1 MPQDELTQLQLRT
14 IRVAVQT
21 TMLALL
27 AASAFFFLSEQ
38 PMKPGPFVA
47 LFVAVTIATGLVTL
61 LPWQRL
67 FAGGI
72 HSRTQY
78 AWTAAMIL
86 LISLGIWV
94 TGGEARYMSLLYAL
108 PTVFFAVS
116 FSPRVHALFLVF
128 MFGTNAIAMGM
139 TRWDPMSMAMLAI
152 LASLSSFLSTEFR
165 RQMAVIRQAR
175 LDSERRWALVA
186 AVAAAARNMSTV
198 EPRKVLFA
206 VVEAIA
212 GLGFPVARIYVRQE
226 ESDTFAVVA
235 PRSGVT
241 GDARTHGWL
250 PAHIRRRVLEAGGSL
265 LVAIQQADVET
276 ATIMRELEVSS
287 VAAVPI
293 RVAGATQAVLLVGAA
308 GTSPLST
315 QDLEVFRMLAA
326 QASLALENAD
336 RFELQQGELER
347 VAELER
353 LRTDFLSSVS
363 HELRTPLTVIRGIG
377 LTLDNQ
383 WAHMDDEIRLE
394 FLGRLNAN
402 AGTLDTLITTLLDF
416 SRLEA
421 GHLQVESQ
429 DVDISALLHQT
440 VERLS
445 VLFAQHDVEILVDVG
460 VVVRADPVLL
470 ERIVENLLSNA
481 AKHTPPGTRIEVSA
495 RRQGVDA
502 IIAVGDDGQGIP
514 REDLEHLG
522 ERFFRGGDPLT
533 RPIRGT
539 GLGLAFVKEILKLHD
554 RELETWS
561 EVGVGSRFSFKLP
574 LADTGFAASDASGFV
589 DAAGAVVGE
598 SVTTPEGERQPQGM
612 EPGERFETILTAA
625 RLGAEWALAAMYRD
639 LNPKFLRYFEVRAPG
654 RGTALASQVWQEVAA
669 GLHEF
674 EGDDAAFRR
683 WVFSVARARVLA
695 LRPQENDRRDASAEG
710 AVANAPVAD
719 AAPDAALSKLAGLPP
734 DEADVLLL
742 ALLGDLALDDLAV
755 LTGKRPAAIRA
766 LQLRGLQML
775 SEEPVAVGHA
785 TGPDKEGA
793 QRV

>member
-1 MPQDELTQLQLRT
+1 MAQDELTQLQIRT

-27 AASAFFFLSEQ
+27 AATAFFFLSEL
-38 PMKPGPFVA
+38 PMKPGPFVV
-47 LFVAVTIATGLVTL
+47 LFISVTVATGLVTL

-67 FAGGI
+67 FAGGL

-86 LISLGIWV
+86 LITLGVWV

-116 FSPRVHALFLVF
+116 FTPRVHAFFLVF
-128 MFGTNAIAMGM
+128 MFGSNAIAMGL
-139 TRWDPMSMAMLAI
+139 TRWDAMSMAMLAI
-152 LASLSSFLSTEFR
+152 LASLASFLSSEFR
-165 RQMAVIRQAR
+165 RQMAVIHQAR
-175 LDSERRWALVA
+175 LDSERRWGLVA

-198 EPRKVLFA
+198 EPREVLFA

-212 GLGFPVARIYVRQE
+212 GLGYPVARIYVKRE
-226 ESDTFAVVA
+226 AMDAFDVVA
-235 PRSGVT
+235 PRT
-241 GDARTHGWL
+241 GGTEEAPVHDWL
-250 PAHIRRRVLEAGGSL
+250 PAGMRRRVLEAGRSL
-265 LVAIQQADVET
+265 LVNLQQADDET
-276 ATIMRELEVSS
+276 ATLMRELEVSS

-293 RVAGATQAVLLVGAA
+293 RVAGATEAVLVVGAA
-308 GTSPLST
+308 EDSTLSSH
-315 QDLEVFRMLAA
+315 DLEVFRMLAA

-336 RFELQQGELER
+336 RFERQRHELER

-363 HELRTPLTVIRGIG
+363 HELRTPLTVIKGIG
-377 LTLDNQ
+377 LTLHQQ
-383 WAHMDDEIRLE
+383 WAHMDDDLRLE

-421 GHLQVESQ
+421 GHLQVETE
-429 DVDISALLHQT
+429 DVDLSALLDHT

-445 VLFAQHDVEILVDVG
+445 VLFAQHNVEVPVEGEI
-460 VVVRADPVLL
+460 VVRADPVLL

-481 AKHTPPGTRIEVSA
+481 AKHTPPGTRIQLSA
-495 RRQGVDA
+495 EPHGPDA
-502 IIAVGDDGQGIP
+502 VITVGDEGKGIP
-514 REDLEHLG
+514 PEDLEHLG

-539 GLGLAFVKEILKLHD
+539 GLGLAFVTEILKMHD
-554 RELETWS
+554 RELEVWS
-561 EVGVGSRFSFKLP
+561 EVGVGSRFSFSLP
-574 LADTGFAASDASGFV
+574 LADMAVARAQASDVGQIA
-589 DAAGAVVGE
+589 DAAPDQFSAVAEGA
-598 SVTTPEGERQPQGM
+598 RHPQGT

-639 LNPKFLRYFEVRAPG
+639 LNPRFLRYFEVRAPG
-654 RGTALASQVWQEVAA
+654 QAAALASHVWREVAA

-674 EGDDAAFRR
+674 EGDEPSFRR
-683 WVFSVARARVLA
+683 WVFSLARARVPA
-695 LRPQENDRRDASAEG
+695 LHAQGTATNGGGKAAVEAASAG
-710 AVANAPVAD
+710 APTE
-719 AAPDAALSKLAGLPP
+719 AALARLAVLPP

-742 ALLGDLALDDLAV
+742 ALLGDLALDDVAT
-755 LTGKRPAAIRA
+755 LTGRRPAAIRA
-766 LQLRGLQML
+766 LQRRGLQKL
-775 SEEPVAVGHA
+775 SEEPVPVGNT
-785 TGPDKEGA
+785 TGASREGA
-793 QRV
+793 